1 LDRAYSKFEAAG
13 TKLVLIG
20 QASPRQ
26 AAHFRSRQDIS
37 LPVLA
42 DEKRASYKAVGAKMG
57 GVGELLGPKVALKG
71 LTTIARTGQIQGRP
85 VGNVAQLGG
94 AVVIAPGGRVLLEHL
109 ADDASDNISP
119 EALLVAARGASDRT

>member
-1 LDRAYSKFEAAG
+1 MDRARSEFEAAG
-13 TKLVLIG
+13 VKLVLIG
-20 QASPRQ
+20 QAGPRH
-26 AAHFRSRQDIS
+26 AAQFRRRQHLS

-42 DEKRASYKAVGAKMG
+42 DEDRVTYKAAGAKMG

-94 AVVIAPGGRVLLEHL
+94 AVVIARGGRVLLEHL
-109 ADDASDNISP
+109 AHDASDNVSP
-119 EALLVAARGASDRT
+119 QSLLEAARGASDCA

>member
-1 LDRAYSKFEAAG
+1 MDRARSKFEAAG
-13 TKLVLIG
+13 VKLVLIG
-20 QASPRQ
+20 QASPRH
-26 AAHFRSRQDIS
+26 AAQFRRRQDLS

-42 DEKRASYKAVGAKMG
+42 DEDRVSYKAVRAKVG

-71 LTTIARTGQIQGRP
+71 LATIARTGQIQGRP

-109 ADDASDNISP
+109 AGDASDNVSP
-119 EALLVAARGASDRT
+119 EALLAAARGASDRA